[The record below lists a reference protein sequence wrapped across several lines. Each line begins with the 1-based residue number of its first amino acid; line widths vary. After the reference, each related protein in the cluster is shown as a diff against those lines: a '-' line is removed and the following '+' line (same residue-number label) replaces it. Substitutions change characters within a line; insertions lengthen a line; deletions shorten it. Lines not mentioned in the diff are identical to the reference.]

1 MTLLSSL
8 VSISFCLH
16 DRLSICLAVWL
27 QPVGSSFRLLVFLSV
42 GLSVNWSVFRWSVFP
57 LVCLSSRL
65 AGCQSVSWSFR
76 LLVCLSVGL
85 PFVCLS
91 VCLCVCLPRAYLALL
106 FPAHQTISLSV
117 FFVLFVS
124 LIAYVSTNVTV
135 CLFVCLLIYL
145 LLALT

>member
-1 MTLLSSL
+1 MTLLSSF
-8 VSISFCLH
+8 VSISFCLL

-27 QPVGSSFRLLVFLSV
+27 QPVGSSFRLLV

-65 AGCQSVSWSFR
+65 ASCQSVSWSFR
-76 LLVCLSVGL
+76 LLVCLSVSL
-85 PFVCLS
+85 PF

-135 CLFVCLLIYL
+135 SLFVCLFIYL
-145 LLALT
+145 LLA

>member
-1 MTLLSSL
+1 MTLLSSF
-8 VSISFCLH
+8 VSISFCLL

-27 QPVGSSFRLLVFLSV
+27 QPVGSSFRLLV

-76 LLVCLSVGL
+76 LVVCLSVSL

-106 FPAHQTISLSV
+106 FPAHPTISLSV

-135 CLFVCLLIYL
+135 CLFVCLFIYL

>member
-1 MTLLSSL
+1 MTLLSSF
-8 VSISFCLH
+8 VSISFCLL

-27 QPVGSSFRLLVFLSV
+27 QPVGSSFRLLV

-76 LLVCLSVGL
+76 LLVCLSISL

-135 CLFVCLLIYL
+135 SLFVCLFIYL
-145 LLALT
+145 LLA

>member
-1 MTLLSSL
+1 MTLLSSF
-8 VSISFCLH
+8 VSISFCLL

-27 QPVGSSFRLLVFLSV
+27 QPVGSSFRLLV

-76 LLVCLSVGL
+76 LLVCLSISL

-106 FPAHQTISLSV
+106 FPARQTISLSV

-135 CLFVCLLIYL
+135 CLFVCLFIYL

>member
-1 MTLLSSL
+1 MTLLSSF
-8 VSISFCLH
+8 VSISFCLL

-27 QPVGSSFRLLVFLSV
+27 QPVGSSFRLLV

-57 LVCLSSRL
+57 LVCLSSRM

-76 LLVCLSVGL
+76 LLVCLSVSL

-135 CLFVCLLIYL
+135 SLFVCLFIYL
-145 LLALT
+145 LLA